1 MPTNVSSEYKK
12 AQDQYRKAREPAER
26 LRLLRELL
34 ATIPKHKGTEH
45 VIRPEGAAQVSLVGP
60 PNCGKSS
67 LHRAVMGS
75 HAAAEPFPFKTQAPL
90 PGILVWEDLPLQLI
104 DLPPV
109 SGEIMEAWLPNAL
122 QPAHGHAHEAAAD
135 DSDLDD
141 PFGVVLPTLLVTTK
155 ADLGFGPD
163 ELAVL
168 QELAG
173 TRFPVARGAGVDSEA
188 IHPAASVPS

>member
-75 HAAAEPFPFKTQAPL
+75 HAAAGPFPFTTQAP
-90 PGILVWEDLPLQLI
+90 
-104 DLPPV
+104 
-109 SGEIMEAWLPNAL
+109 LPNAL

-173 TRFPVARGAGVDSEA
+173 TRFPVARGTGVDSEA